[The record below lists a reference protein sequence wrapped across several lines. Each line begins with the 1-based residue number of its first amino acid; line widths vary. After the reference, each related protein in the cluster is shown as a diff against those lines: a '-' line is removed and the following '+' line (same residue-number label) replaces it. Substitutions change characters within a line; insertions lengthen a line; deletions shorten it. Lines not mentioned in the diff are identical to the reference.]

1 MTLMW
6 LTAINSAK
14 KDAPMTNAVI
24 FLHTPQEHITM
35 QAFGKYV
42 FDPCT

>member
-1 MTLMW
+1 MTLVW

-14 KDAPMTNAVI
+14 KDAPMTSTAI
-24 FLHTPQEHITM
+24 FLHMPEEHSMM
-35 QAFGKYV
+35 QAFGKYA